1 MQNSWHRFPETGYRV
16 YGLKCVDLSN
26 DTIKI
31 LEVHFSCNKQVQMQN
46 NFLIT
51 IKKITHMWRTWSTPQ
66 NFCLEFIDELEKQL
80 FIKKNVKWASKKCKN
95 FNVYNVVYFL
105 KRKEKQLKI
114 SLFQI
119 YVPKILMIWSTVLKI

>member
-51 IKKITHMWRTWSTPQ
+51 IKKITHM
-66 NFCLEFIDELEKQL
+66 
-80 FIKKNVKWASKKCKN
+80 
-95 FNVYNVVYFL
+95 
-105 KRKEKQLKI
+105 
-114 SLFQI
+114 
-119 YVPKILMIWSTVLKI
+119 